1 MSFSFIA
8 PHSEVQISRFYAVY
22 VSRYVSKIIMLTTS
36 VEAICFNYR
45 PKKDSTYPIMLRLTK
60 SGKRKY
66 VSLEVSVKE
75 EDWDFSKNTPK
86 RKCPDRDLILS
97 IIEKRTAAY
106 RAQINEYRMENK
118 DYTLETLVQRT
129 ENPVRNMTVGS
140 YLDLFIS
147 QLKEENRLG
156 YAESFRGL
164 RSSLLLYCKSL
175 DIKFS
180 AIDNQWLKGYELFL
194 KKGGKAKNTIGI
206 RFRSLRA
213 LYNKAMADEVVKKD
227 YYPFDS
233 FKVSQFHEQ
242 TKKRAIKREDI
253 QRIIDLDLR
262 TITNYRSPYLELGRD
277 LFIFSYLSCGIN
289 LTDMARI
296 RYSDIFN
303 GRLEYHRKKT
313 KKLISC
319 KLQEPALKIIE
330 KYRKKNATSSDYI
343 FPILDR
349 KVHKTETQIR
359 DKVRKANKAT
369 NKALHKIESK
379 LGLPIDLT
387 TYVARHSFAT
397 VLKRSGVSTSIISE
411 SLGHS
416 SEKVTQYY
424 LDSFENEQ
432 IDNAMMNLL

>member
-1 MSFSFIA
+1 
-8 PHSEVQISRFYAVY
+8 
-22 VSRYVSKIIMLTTS
+22 
-36 VEAICFNYR
+36 
-45 PKKDSTYPIMLRLTK
+45 
-60 SGKRKY
+60 
-66 VSLEVSVKE
+66 
-75 EDWDFSKNTPK
+75 
-86 RKCPDRDLILS
+86 
-97 IIEKRTAAY
+97 
-106 RAQINEYRMENK
+106 MENK

-213 LYNKAMADEVVKKD
+213 LYNKAMAEEVVKKD

-289 LTDMARI
+289 LTDIARI

-330 KYRKKNATSSDYI
+330 KYRKKNATSEDYI

>member
-1 MSFSFIA
+1 MSFSFMA
-8 PHSEVQISRFYAVY
+8 PHSEVQISRFYTVY

-330 KYRKKNATSSDYI
+330 KYRKKNATSADYI

>member
-1 MSFSFIA
+1 
-8 PHSEVQISRFYAVY
+8 
-22 VSRYVSKIIMLTTS
+22 MLTTS

-45 PKKDSTYPIMLRLTK
+45 PKKDNTYPIMLRLTK

-106 RAQINEYRMENK
+106 RTQINEYRMENK

-129 ENPVRNMTVGS
+129 ENPVRNMTVGD

-147 QLKEENRLG
+147 QLKDENRLG

-289 LTDMARI
+289 LTDIARI
-296 RYSDIFN
+296 RYSDIYN

-330 KYRKKNATSSDYI
+330 KYRKKNATSEDYI

-416 SEKVTQYY
+416 SEKVTQIY

-432 IDNAMMNLL
+432 IDNAMKNLL

>member
-1 MSFSFIA
+1 M
-8 PHSEVQISRFYAVY
+8 VY

-45 PKKDSTYPIMLRLTK
+45 PKKDNTYPIMLRLTK

-66 VSLEVSVKE
+66 VSLGVSVKE
-75 EDWDFSKNTPK
+75 ENWDFKKNVPK
-86 RKCPDRDLILS
+86 RSCPEKELILS
-97 IIEKRTAAY
+97 IIEKRTAEY
-106 RAQINEYRMENK
+106 RERINEYRVENK

-129 ENPVRNMTVGS
+129 ENPVRSMTVGS
-140 YLDLFIS
+140 YLDLFIT
-147 QLKEENRLG
+147 QLKDENRLG

-164 RSSLLLYCKSL
+164 KSSLLLYCKSL

-180 AIDNQWLKGYELFL
+180 AIDHQWLKGYELHL

-213 LYNKAMADEVVKKD
+213 LYNKAIADEVVKKD
-227 YYPFDS
+227 YYPFDN

-242 TKKRAIKREDI
+242 TKKRAITREDI
-253 QRIIDLDLR
+253 KRIIDLDLR

-289 LTDMARI
+289 LADMARI

-313 KKLISC
+313 NKLITC
-319 KLQEPALKIIE
+319 KLQEPALKIID
-330 KYRKKNATSSDYI
+330 KYRKKKASPEDYI

-359 DKVRKANKAT
+359 DKVRKANKAA
-369 NKALHKIESK
+369 NKALHKIEDK

-416 SEKVTQYY
+416 SEKVTQIY
-424 LDSFENEQ
+424 LDCFENEQ
-432 IDNAMMNLL
+432 MDNAMKNLL